1 MSKTRELLTRKI
13 RRFLIPALAVVV
25 LAAITLVVCA
35 ATVGKIVHIYDGE
48 NVTNVKTGKAT
59 VLEAL
64 EEAEIILGE
73 FDKVEPQRDAPIK
86 GGMDIH
92 ITRALPMSLTDGA
105 ESREIFS
112 LAETVGDVLKEQA
125 ITLAGFDTVTPAPE
139 TQVTAGMSIVV
150 QRSKTI
156 SLIMDGVA
164 QPIST
169 LTNTVEEVLTAM
181 EITLDEN
188 DFTEP
193 ALSTPL
199 SEGLEVRLVRVEEKT
214 VTEKETV
221 GYSIEERNSSSLTKG
236 TTKIVQAGKNGVR
249 TKVYSVVLYDGEEA
263 SRTLVSSDITKQ
275 PVKKIVEKGT
285 AAPKKAAPQVT
296 QSSGGTA
303 STAKGENFTYRQKI
317 TCTATAYDLSYE
329 SCGKSPGQPGYGI
342 TASGMQ
348 AAYGVIAVDPS
359 VIPLGTR
366 LYVEA
371 ADGSWTYGYCVAG
384 DTGSGIRGNRIDL
397 FFPTRTESK
406 NFGRR
411 TATVY
416 IL

>member
-13 RRFLIPALAVVV
+13 RRFLIPVLAVVV

-48 NVTNVKTGKAT
+48 IVTNVKTGQAT

-73 FDKVEPQRDAPIK
+73 FDKVEPERNAPIK
-86 GGMDIH
+86 AGMDIH
-92 ITRALPMSLTDGA
+92 ITRAFPMSLTDGA
-105 ESREIFS
+105 ESREIYS
-112 LAETVGDVLKEQA
+112 LAETVGDVLKEQK
-125 ITLAGFDTVTPAPE
+125 ITLLGFDTVTPAPE
-139 TQVTAGMSIVV
+139 TPVFAGMSIVV

-156 SLIMDGVA
+156 SLMMDGVV
-164 QPIST
+164 QPVST
-169 LTNTVEEVLTAM
+169 LTNTVEEVLAAM

-193 ALSTPL
+193 ELSTPL

-221 GYSIEERNSSSLTKG
+221 GYTIEERNSSSLSKG
-236 TTKIVQAGKNGVR
+236 STRIVQAGRNGVR

-275 PVKKIVEKGT
+275 PVKKIVERGT
-285 AAPKKAAPQVT
+285 AAPKKSAPSAV

-303 STAKGENFTYRQKI
+303 STAKGENFAYRQKI

-329 SCGKSPGQPGYGI
+329 SCGKSPGHPGYGI

-359 VIPLGTR
+359 VIPLGTQ

-416 IL
+416 VL